1 MINSDQKCVAGRQ
14 ITNNIHLV
22 QYTIDLI
29 NANDESAAI
38 ILFDMQKAFDRLS
51 HSFLLRVLEA
61 FGIGPG
67 FINWVKILLTDI
79 KSFVRVNGFE
89 TEEFDIQRGVR
100 QGCCLSPLLF
110 VLATEVLGLEI
121 RNNTKIKGYKIDGH
135 EFKVGQYADDL
146 HSCITDTNSLNELFT
161 VMDKYEKASNSKL
174 NKSKTKGLWVGK
186 WTNRQDKPHDLDWYN
201 DKVELLGVF
210 VGNRKTPAQYRQLS
224 SINFEDIKE
233 KIKSKTYYWK
243 GNNLSIK
250 GKIRVS
256 NSFILS
262 KLYFRLEV
270 VDILVEDVKEIETM
284 LFDFIWN
291 GKKAVRVNRNVLL
304 LGYESGGL
312 QLYDMIERIKI
323 MRVKWLR
330 VLLSLNQNDKR
341 RLVVDKLIGS
351 FRNIKGLK
359 IVHHDIG
366 NTKLP
371 FKSLF
376 YEKAISI
383 WKSMKIEVKCVKK
396 EKAMKEIVYK
406 NVLFTKPNGTLFK
419 FPNLSNKKLYI
430 PQYFKDLPVT
440 I

>member
-1 MINSDQKCVAGRQ
+1 
-14 ITNNIHLV
+14 
-22 QYTIDLI
+22 
-29 NANDESAAI
+29 
-38 ILFDMQKAFDRLS
+38 
-51 HSFLLRVLEA
+51 
-61 FGIGPG
+61 
-67 FINWVKILLTDI
+67 
-79 KSFVRVNGFE
+79 
-89 TEEFDIQRGVR
+89 
-100 QGCCLSPLLF
+100 
-110 VLATEVLGLEI
+110 
-121 RNNTKIKGYKIDGH
+121 
-135 EFKVGQYADDL
+135 
-146 HSCITDTNSLNELFT
+146 
-161 VMDKYEKASNSKL
+161 
-174 NKSKTKGLWVGK
+174 
-186 WTNRQDKPHDLDWYN
+186 
-201 DKVELLGVF
+201 
-210 VGNRKTPAQYRQLS
+210 
-224 SINFEDIKE
+224 
-233 KIKSKTYYWK
+233 
-243 GNNLSIK
+243 
-250 GKIRVS
+250 
-256 NSFILS
+256 
-262 KLYFRLEV
+262 
-270 VDILVEDVKEIETM
+270 M

-312 QLYDMIERIKI
+312 QLYDMIERMKI

-430 PQYFKDLPVT
+430 PPKSTPT
-440 I
+440 IDK

>member
-1 MINSDQKCVAGRQ
+1 
-14 ITNNIHLV
+14 
-22 QYTIDLI
+22 
-29 NANDESAAI
+29 
-38 ILFDMQKAFDRLS
+38 
-51 HSFLLRVLEA
+51 
-61 FGIGPG
+61 
-67 FINWVKILLTDI
+67 
-79 KSFVRVNGFE
+79 
-89 TEEFDIQRGVR
+89 
-100 QGCCLSPLLF
+100 
-110 VLATEVLGLEI
+110 
-121 RNNTKIKGYKIDGH
+121 
-135 EFKVGQYADDL
+135 
-146 HSCITDTNSLNELFT
+146 
-161 VMDKYEKASNSKL
+161 
-174 NKSKTKGLWVGK
+174 
-186 WTNRQDKPHDLDWYN
+186 
-201 DKVELLGVF
+201 
-210 VGNRKTPAQYRQLS
+210 
-224 SINFEDIKE
+224 
-233 KIKSKTYYWK
+233 
-243 GNNLSIK
+243 
-250 GKIRVS
+250 
-256 NSFILS
+256 
-262 KLYFRLEV
+262 
-270 VDILVEDVKEIETM
+270 M
-284 LFDFIWN
+284 LFDFLWN

-312 QLYDMIERIKI
+312 QLYDMIERMKI

-440 I
+440 INSTKIDPNHRQIIKELNQCFWRFPPGEPSNTQGMLYQLPIDEEKIDILDLDFKKIYSTQISKRIVEKKWIDKWQRMVGVNNEDWSQIWRSIHNSIHGFRIQSCIWEILHLNFFCSYKARQMYGDEGRCNLCNQVEQDSFHIILRCPVLKEAVKYFEPLLKKCRSEEVTEKEICFGLYEKNNSKATNLRNFISFHIKAITFRSRNIRFSSIEVAKKAVTDKVTKNLKKEVSNKLNISIKNRKVEDFKNRYLYKNILGTIRENSVIFNL